1 MSSYLFL
8 LGRTPQLSFLEL
20 QTLFPDIRKLVDDVA
35 VLPEVKL
42 DLPKSGYSLQQLVDF
57 LGGTVKIAQSLTE
70 LAALDAQSLSQI
82 LESLLSQ
89 KHVTFGFSL
98 YGASQPLP
106 RTLLAEVKQKLV
118 LKGIS
123 SRFVAARGSET
134 LSSVAVAK
142 EHILDLVLAKTP
154 RGWLVGRTLVVQSFR
169 EWARRDR
176 ERPFSD
182 PRRGML
188 PPKIARMTVNIARSQ
203 SFAEELT
210 DRTLLDPFCG
220 MGTILAEALLTG
232 WNVIG
237 SDISAGGLRQAQGN
251 INWLEANYPQIKSL
265 RREFLVSDAV
275 HVSDK
280 LAPTSI
286 DVIVTEPFLG
296 TTSLGDSQNKDQ
308 ISLEK
313 VRNAIKGLEKLY
325 LGCLKDW
332 YKILKNKG
340 RVIIALPEYQ
350 LWGKRFSVKKVI
362 DTCENFGYTRLTGPI
377 EYGRPQAVVKRE
389 FFILQKKEK

>member
-1 MSSYLFL
+1 M

-35 VLPEVKL
+35 LLPQVKL
-42 DLPKSGYSLQQLVDF
+42 DLQKSGYSLQQLVDF
-57 LGGTVKIAQSLTE
+57 LGGTVKIAQTITE
-70 LAALDAQSLSQI
+70 LTSLDAQELSQV
-82 LESLLSQ
+82 LEGLRKQ
-89 KHVTFGFSL
+89 KRVTFGFSL
-98 YGASQPLP
+98 YGASQSLP
-106 RTLLAEVKQKLV
+106 RPLLAQVKQRLA
-118 LKGIS
+118 LKSIS
-123 SRFVAARGSET
+123 SRFVAPSDREA
-134 LSSVAVAK
+134 LSSVTVVK
-142 EHILDLVLAKTP
+142 EHILDLILVKTT
-154 RGWLVGRTLVVQSFR
+154 RGWWVGRTLVVQSFS

-188 PPKIARMTVNIARSQ
+188 PPKIARMIVNIARFQ
-203 SFAEELT
+203 SFTEKLI

-265 RREFLVSDAV
+265 HREFLVSDAV
-275 HVSDK
+275 HVSEK
-280 LAPTSI
+280 LTSASI
-286 DVIVTEPFLG
+286 EAIVTEPFLG

-308 ISLEK
+308 ISPQK
-313 VRNAIKGLEKLY
+313 VRNVIRGLEKLY

-332 YKILKNKG
+332 HKILKNNGK
-340 RVIIALPEYQ
+340 VIIALPEYQ
-350 LWGKRFSVKKVI
+350 LWGRRFSVKKVI